1 MMVCVRWCLERQ
13 FGASSKIQLPRFD
26 ALSMAISEALHTHTQ
41 TPTAAQVQVTFPFHP
56 SAQSSDLELGCVGGT
71 SLIPLPLQL

>member
-1 MMVCVRWCLERQ
+1 MMVCVCWCLERQ
-13 FGASSKIQLPRFD
+13 FGASSKIQLPQFD

-56 SAQSSDLELGCVGGT
+56 SAQSSDLELGHVGGT